1 MLSFSFSRWWCAEK
15 HLVGENE
22 FMIFAAF
29 VNFDNNFNFLLLWL
43 QRSLVLAMWLNLF
56 ENKNHTSQLK
66 QADVSHKIV
75 LTYVEVRTLN
85 TN

>member
-29 VNFDNNFNFLLLWL
+29 V
-43 QRSLVLAMWLNLF
+43 NLF